1 MSREIK
7 FRVWDNWQKKYVFT
21 GFHVIGEVTV
31 FGGIDMVISETR
43 EARFAALG
51 YETSIE
57 AWNDF
62 ELEEWTGLK
71 DANGKDIYEGDTI
84 LASEARYERTLLSAE
99 HGEIP
104 VYEVNHDKPI
114 PAPDVV
120 WFKAVVEWNET
131 MCGYWLRYLDKRAD
145 WGPASSVAL
154 TDKMYRYEVI
164 GNIHENPEL
173 LSHE

>member
-31 FGGIDMVISETR
+31 FGGIDMVIDETR

-62 ELEEWTGLK
+62 ELEEWTGLVDK
-71 DANGKDIYEGDTI
+71 NGKDIYEGDI
-84 LASEARYERTLLSAE
+84 VKCR
-99 HGEIP
+99 EI
-104 VYEVNHDKPI
+104 
-114 PAPDVV
+114 
-120 WFKAVVEWNET
+120 
-131 MCGYWLRYLDKRAD
+131 WLV
-145 WGPASSVAL
+145 S
-154 TDKMYRYEVI
+154 
-164 GNIHENPEL
+164 IHENPIWHIGTVVYKGASFSILSNSPRATFEDCEVIGTIRENPEL
-173 LSHE
+173 IPST